1 MEDLRSTID
10 STISS
15 ESEDSDQNAT
25 VVPAKPKLTARER
38 LRLKK
43 MQEADKRAYDLKYDM
58 FVCILYVCVGVCVCA
73 SERTVLCESVS
84 GCVYVHSVCMCIV
97 CVCVFGIMYICQCE
111 KAVTVI

>member
-1 MEDLRSTID
+1 MILFYVLMFIYDNFWTNDLFKWTKNQPSSAFSREKSHMEDLRSTID

-43 MQEADKRAYDLKYDM
+43 MQEADKRAYDLK
-58 FVCILYVCVGVCVCA
+58 
-73 SERTVLCESVS
+73 
-84 GCVYVHSVCMCIV
+84 
-97 CVCVFGIMYICQCE
+97 
-111 KAVTVI
+111 